1 MTKDKTVNTESPVF
15 LYDQVKMEI
24 KEMISRGEIA
34 AGQKLPNEKE
44 LCETFN
50 ASRITVRR
58 ALKELES
65 EGVLEILHGKGTFV
79 KSVKQKIHILN
90 LQGFTDGLAAGENG
104 FTKVVLLNKIET
116 ADAELMQIFQREE
129 PFEIVKLV
137 RLIKDGNSIFSV
149 DFAYLPCDIYPGI
162 SDKIKDNVSTFNI
175 IHNDYGIKFVRAK
188 KEMEFLN
195 PSQDICKLLE
205 ISRMDA
211 VIQIKKLIKDQDDVP
226 VHYSLYYLL
235 ANKVNFYIDVDWDEN
250 VTF

>member
-1 MTKDKTVNTESPVF
+1 MTKDKTVSTESPVF
-15 LYDQVKMEI
+15 LYDQVKMGI

-90 LQGFTDGLAAGENG
+90 LQGFTEGLTAGENG
-104 FTKVVLLNKIET
+104 FTKEVLMNKIET
-116 ADAELMQIFQREE
+116 ADAELMQIFNREE

-137 RLIKDGNSIFSV
+137 RLIKDGNSIFSI

-195 PSQDICKLLE
+195 PSQDISKLLE
-205 ISRMDA
+205 ISRMDS

-235 ANKVNFYIDVDWDEN
+235 ANKVNFYIEVDVDEN
-250 VTF
+250 ATF